1 MKRKKL
7 AILAIFA
14 IAILFTGC
22 SKKGD
27 STEVKKDTSDF
38 PKKDIHII
46 VPYNAGGGVDITS
59 RVFADI
65 AKTEESLKG
74 NSIVV
79 ENKGGAGAVVGQTYV
94 SQAEPDGYTVLAYTN
109 AAINN
114 PKLKDVTYNIDSFK
128 PLAMICFDPDML
140 VMPPNSKFNNLEE
153 FIAYAKE
160 NTVKVATPGFATVH
174 HLAAVILEQEN
185 NLKFEYLHNDSAAVQ
200 MQQIMGG
207 HCDVA
212 FVSVGEATS
221 SIQDGTIKGLGVMND
236 ERIESIKDVP
246 TFKENGYDMTYG
258 AFRGFAVSSN
268 VPEEEYNE
276 LKKIF
281 EKVGASDELKEAL
294 MKANIP
300 YSYKDGDTFLEYV
313 KKQDESLD
321 KILPILQ
328 QAK

>member
-27 STEVKKDTSDF
+27 SAEVKKDTSDF

-140 VMPPNSKFNNLEE
+140 VMPPN
-153 FIAYAKE
+153 
-160 NTVKVATPGFATVH
+160 
-174 HLAAVILEQEN
+174 
-185 NLKFEYLHNDSAAVQ
+185 
-200 MQQIMGG
+200 
-207 HCDVA
+207 
-212 FVSVGEATS
+212 
-221 SIQDGTIKGLGVMND
+221 
-236 ERIESIKDVP
+236 
-246 TFKENGYDMTYG
+246 
-258 AFRGFAVSSN
+258 
-268 VPEEEYNE
+268 
-276 LKKIF
+276 
-281 EKVGASDELKEAL
+281 
-294 MKANIP
+294 
-300 YSYKDGDTFLEYV
+300 
-313 KKQDESLD
+313 
-321 KILPILQ
+321 
-328 QAK
+328 